1 VGRRSWREAGVRS
14 LSGPGA
20 RNPVPTTG
28 CCAGRP
34 MNCVAWPWL
43 ANGSKVRFGLEARRS
58 VDAVLVSAG
67 VDHKAPLTG
76 IAAGQGLDRVG

>member
-1 VGRRSWREAGVRS
+1 VLRWAADELRR
-14 LSGPGA
+14 
-20 RNPVPTTG
+20 
-28 CCAGRP
+28 
-34 MNCVAWPWL
+34 WPWL

>member
-1 VGRRSWREAGVRS
+1 
-14 LSGPGA
+14 
-20 RNPVPTTG
+20 
-28 CCAGRP
+28 
-34 MNCVAWPWL
+34 MNCVAWPRL

-76 IAAGQGLDRVG
+76 IAGQGLDRVG